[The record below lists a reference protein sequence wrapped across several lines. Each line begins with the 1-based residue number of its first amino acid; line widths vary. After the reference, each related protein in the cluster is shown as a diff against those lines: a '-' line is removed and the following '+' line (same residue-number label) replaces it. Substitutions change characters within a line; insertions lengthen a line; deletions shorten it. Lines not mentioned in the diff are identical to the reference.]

1 MVGHPG
7 RSCRCAAADPE
18 ATLAIYMGG
27 AAAGAIRDRLIAA
40 GRSAA
45 TPILAVENAGRPAA
59 RLFTGVLGGLAETV
73 PADLDG
79 PVLIVVGDV
88 AAQAVE
94 AAPALTELA
103 S

>member
-1 MVGHPG
+1 M
-7 RSCRCAAADPE
+7 
-18 ATLAIYMGG
+18 
-27 AAAGAIRDRLIAA
+27 
-40 GRSAA
+40 
-45 TPILAVENAGRPAA
+45 
-59 RLFTGVLGGLAETV
+59 AETV

-94 AAPALTELA
+94 AEPALTELA